1 MFPVET
7 MISFFTAS
15 LLLAAAPGPDNIFV
29 LTQSALQG
37 PRAGFMVTAGLCTGL
52 MAQTS
57 AVALGLAAVF
67 HTSAIAYMTL
77 RLIGACYLLFLA
89 FQSLRSSAAGPV
101 MGKGKYIPIFR
112 LYTRGII
119 MNITNPKVS
128 IFFLAFLP
136 LFAGLA
142 GRKERLIEALTDP
155 SRFWTAFGIS
165 SVDMAAPSFNP
176 DGYWNGAVWP
186 VMQWFIWRG
195 LLEAGE
201 PALARRLAEAILT
214 TWQNAFV
221 RDRYLG
227 EHFVLKNARM
237 SGAPNFGGLSA
248 VLLPMHAA
256 YYTPYQ
262 VTPLYDVAIRAC
274 RVDEE
279 ADRIEL
285 TLSAPYLEAAE
296 HDLLVNMG
304 RARAEYRVIR
314 NGAPWRVCRSDEFG
328 HLCLRLP
335 RPDAEDSIRIEP

>member
-52 MAQTS
+52 MAHTS

-89 FQSLRSSAAGPV
+89 YQSLRSSAAGPV

-136 LFAGLA
+136 LFADPARGSLALQIMGLGAMFILATIIVFGTVALAA
-142 GRKERLIEALTDP
+142 GTLGHRLNRSPQIQRVMHIIASLVFITLAAGILIDI
-155 SRFWTAFGIS
+155 SRF
-165 SVDMAAPSFNP
+165 
-176 DGYWNGAVWP
+176 
-186 VMQWFIWRG
+186 
-195 LLEAGE
+195 
-201 PALARRLAEAILT
+201 
-214 TWQNAFV
+214 
-221 RDRYLG
+221 
-227 EHFVLKNARM
+227 
-237 SGAPNFGGLSA
+237 
-248 VLLPMHAA
+248 
-256 YYTPYQ
+256 
-262 VTPLYDVAIRAC
+262 
-274 RVDEE
+274 
-279 ADRIEL
+279 
-285 TLSAPYLEAAE
+285 
-296 HDLLVNMG
+296 
-304 RARAEYRVIR
+304 
-314 NGAPWRVCRSDEFG
+314 
-328 HLCLRLP
+328 
-335 RPDAEDSIRIEP
+335 